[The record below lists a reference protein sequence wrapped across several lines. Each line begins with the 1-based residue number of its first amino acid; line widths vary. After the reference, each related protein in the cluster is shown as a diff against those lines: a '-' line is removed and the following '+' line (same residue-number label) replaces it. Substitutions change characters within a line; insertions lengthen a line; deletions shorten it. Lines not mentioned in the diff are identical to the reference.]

1 MLSKPLREEQA
12 DMRSRWSDPSY
23 QWANDSDLRRKYNA
37 RRKCVAVPNAVH
49 QAGHIVGTALHSGSK
64 ETEVKGDKK

>member
-37 RRKCVAVPNAVH
+37 RRNVPNAVH

>member
-23 QWANDSDLRRKYNA
+23 QWANDSDLRRKFDAYS
-37 RRKCVAVPNAVH
+37 KCVAVPNAVH
-49 QAGHIVGTALHSGSK
+49 QTGHNVDTALHSGSK
-64 ETEVKGDKK
+64 ETETKGATK

>member
-37 RRKCVAVPNAVH
+37 RRKCVAVPNTVYET
-49 QAGHIVGTALHSGSK
+49 GHDMGQSHGSSGT
-64 ETEVKGDKK
+64 ETESKGAN

>member
-37 RRKCVAVPNAVH
+37 RRKVVEVPDTGPERERN
-49 QAGHIVGTALHSGSK
+49 K
-64 ETEVKGDKK
+64 EA